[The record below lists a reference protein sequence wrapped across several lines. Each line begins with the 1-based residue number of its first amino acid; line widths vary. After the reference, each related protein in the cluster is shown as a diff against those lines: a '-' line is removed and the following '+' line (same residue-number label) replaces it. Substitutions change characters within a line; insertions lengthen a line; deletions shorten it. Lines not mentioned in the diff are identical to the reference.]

1 MLEQIIP
8 FRYLTPTQRQALLA
22 DATEEVHGPGT
33 VLIEQG
39 DRKDSRVFLLLEGSV
54 RVRDPNEA
62 EPGHTK
68 VITAGHYI
76 GERAALFD
84 EPRSLEARAIGRTR
98 ILCIPGERFL
108 RLVHESTGFAQ
119 ALGGILRSKQ
129 AIFQSFTRFR
139 VALLQQIAEGAV
151 DLERLLPLYE
161 AFQPALHP
169 RVSTPDALDVTALAY
184 AVRRLPDNV
193 TRTLAFFLTDK
204 LPDLYA
210 DAAERFTEVPT
221 AARRRTV
228 FEMFPGK
235 SMVLIRDG
243 RTDVLDFVCC
253 LCLYSIE
260 ARKLRRR
267 VRGAGGLDSIAKG
280 DIEAL
285 EMVWPENTEA
295 RIREVALH
303 HEDFRIEVYREAN
316 DYNSAHAETWC
327 KQVAEATRRLV
338 GYDPAD
344 LPADFAVHVVSS
356 NTHSVPNCLSPWIG
370 REAERIVEW
379 ARATGH
385 DLADDGWHHPH
396 DLAYAVAPD
405 FMEAFPEQAQIRAE
419 AEEAAGIVELDWT
432 AFTGIAV
439 RLIDTTRVAWEDTD
453 PGIPSAG
460 PSGPSLIVNID
471 YAFGQQAQNIIANLA
486 SLFGHHL
493 RSVNVLGK
501 AGGLVGERGH
511 VAVATGFVDV
521 REDQFLPVPGGNA
534 VDVERLRAALPG
546 REVHVGNML
555 TVMGTLLQNRTMLHF
570 NRHIWRCVGLEMEGA
585 WYLRHI
591 EQSMSRGSV
600 PDDVKLRF
608 LYYTSDLP
616 LRHDANLSAR
626 LRAVEGV
633 PPLYATTRE
642 ILRGVLES

>member
-8 FRYLTPTQRQALLA
+8 FRYLTPTQREALLA
-22 DATEEVHGPGT
+22 DVAEEVFEPGT

-39 DRKDSRVFLLLEGSV
+39 DRKDDRVLLLLEGSV
-54 RVRDPNEA
+54 IVRDPGEP
-62 EPGHTK
+62 EPGHRR
-68 VITAGHYI
+68 VITAGHYL

-84 EPRSLEARAIGRTR
+84 EPRSLEARAVDRVR
-98 ILCIPGERFL
+98 ALSIPGRRFL
-108 RLVHESTGFAQ
+108 RLVHDSTGFAQ
-119 ALGGILRSKQ
+119 ALGGILRTKQ
-129 AIFQSFTRFR
+129 GIFDSFTRFH

-151 DLERLLPLYE
+151 HLDRLLPLYE

-169 RVSTPDALDVTALAY
+169 RVSSPDALDVTALAY
-184 AVRRLPDNV
+184 AVRRLPDNI

-210 DAAERFTEVPT
+210 DAAERFREVPT

-228 FEMFPGK
+228 FEMLPGK

-243 RTDVLDFVCC
+243 GSDVLDFVCC
-253 LCLYSIE
+253 LCLYAIE
-260 ARKLRRR
+260 ARKLRHR
-267 VRGAGGLDSIAKG
+267 VRWGGGLDAIPSA
-280 DIEAL
+280 DVEAL
-285 EMVWPENTEA
+285 QTVWPDAAEE
-295 RIREVALH
+295 RIREIALH

-327 KQVAEATRRLV
+327 KQIAEATQRLV

-356 NTHSVPNCLSPWIG
+356 NTHSVPNCLSPWLG
-370 REAERIVEW
+370 REAERIVAW
-379 ARATGH
+379 AQETGH
-385 DLADDGWHHPH
+385 DLADDGWHQLH

-405 FMEAFPEQAQIRAE
+405 YLAAFPEEARVRAE
-419 AEEAAGIVELDWT
+419 AEHAAGILDLDWT

-439 RLIDTTRVAWEDTD
+439 RLIDTSRVAWEDTD
-453 PGIPSAG
+453 PGIPSLG
-460 PSGPSLIVNID
+460 PSGPGLIVNID
-471 YAFGQQAQNIIANLA
+471 YAFGQQARNIIANLA
-486 SLFGHHL
+486 SLFGRHL

-511 VAVATGFVDV
+511 ITVATGFVDV

-534 VDVERLRAALPG
+534 VDVERLRASLPG

-555 TVMGTLLQNRTMLHF
+555 TVMGTLLQNRAMLHF
-570 NRHIWRCVGLEMEGA
+570 HRHIWRCVGLEMEGA

-591 EQSMSRGSV
+591 EQSVSRGSIR
-600 PDDVKLRF
+600 DDVQMRF

-626 LRAVEGV
+626 LQAVEGV
-633 PPLYATTRE
+633 PPLYAATRE
-642 ILRGVLES
+642 VLRGVLEG